1 MQIYSYGIKM
11 SEQTL
16 KFDEIVVNR
25 KDFQASKEPIALN
38 LVESSKYLF
47 MKSLNKV
54 KMVLNI
60 LVAIYTLM
68 M

>member
-1 MQIYSYGIKM
+1 M